1 MRINIY
7 PLVNLFVSSIYI
19 NGNVV
24 HNIFI
29 TCLYRFSFLISFS
42 VPLVYI
48 ALAFESLPKR
58 HKYDGNYFLQIRIA
72 CTSGK
77 ATLHCRSD
85 WV

>member
-1 MRINIY
+1 M
-7 PLVNLFVSSIYI
+7 
-19 NGNVV
+19 

-29 TCLYRFSFLISFS
+29 TCLYRFSFSA
-42 VPLVYI
+42 PLVYI

-58 HKYDGNYFLQIRIA
+58 HKYDGNHFLQIRIA

-77 ATLHCRSD
+77 ATLHYRSD